1 MDHLSIIEI
10 IIRMLLAIIIGGVIG
25 FEREH
30 KNRPAGLRTHILV
43 CLGATILALIQ
54 QEICVDAIQTAIQM
68 PKVSGVIRADPARL
82 IAQVVSGVGFLG
94 VGTIIVTKHSVK
106 GLTTAASLWA
116 VAGIGLALGM
126 GYYQIGILG
135 FLAIYFSLTVIK
147 KYLKVPTV
155 KKLEVRYKHR
165 VETKEY
171 INQYFEKHNIYLEDV
186 MFDVELVGE
195 DRVYRN
201 IFTVDLPKSMT
212 YADLIE
218 ELSMYKNITK
228 IRLIAIV

>member
-10 IIRMLLAIIIGGVIG
+10 VIRMLLSIIIGGVIG

-116 VAGIGLALGM
+116 VAGLGLALGM